1 MVKILFVCYGN
12 ICRSPMAEYVM
23 KDLVSQ
29 YGVYDGFVI
38 ESAATSAWEVGN
50 PAHWGTKERLEQE
63 GIDCS
68 AHKARQVVS
77 SDYEKYDYIVGMDQ
91 SNVDDLRRKFG
102 GDKSAKVYRLLE
114 FAGEERDIAD
124 PYYTGDFNATYEDV
138 KDGCVGML
146 GFLGIR

>member
-68 AHKARQVVS
+68 EHKARQVVS
-77 SDYEKYDYIVGMDQ
+77 SDYAKYDYIVGMDQ

-114 FAGEERDIAD
+114 FAGEQRDIAD

-146 GFLGIR
+146 GFLGIK